1 MLVRNWMKSPPQTV
15 SGDMLVAEASRIFS
29 ESSVQGL
36 PVVEDGRLRGLLTR
50 SACLRAAHFVARTQS
65 PDEFAFFSNRL
76 RVRDLMVRSPA
87 TVDANETMEAVLQ
100 KGQELHIGQFPVMER
115 GEVVGLI
122 SANEIF
128 ALAAHFLGA
137 FERRSGV
144 TLAPM
149 EHAAGT
155 MGRIAD
161 LVEATGA
168 EVIAMYPIGV
178 GKPPS
183 ALKKLIVRF
192 HGRPVTEVVAAL
204 EAAGYPVIES
214 VENAQAVDVTAPA

>member
-1 MLVRNWMKSPPQTV
+1 MLVRNWMKPTPQTV
-15 SGDMLVAEASRIFS
+15 AGDTLIAEASRIFA

-50 SACLRAAHFVARTQS
+50 SACLRAAHFVSRTQS
-65 PDEFAFFSNRL
+65 PTEFAYFYNRL
-76 RVRDLMVRSPA
+76 RVRDLMVRRPA
-87 TVDANETMEAVLQ
+87 TVDADETMESCLQ
-100 KGQELHIGQFPVMER
+100 KGQELQVGQFPVMDR
-115 GEVVGLI
+115 GAVVGLI
-122 SANEIF
+122 SSNEVF

-161 LVEATGA
+161 IVESAGA
-168 EVIAMYPIGV
+168 EVIAMYPIGA
-178 GKPPS
+178 GRPPA

-192 HGRPVTEVVAAL
+192 HGAPVAEVVAAL
-204 EAAGYPVIES
+204 EAAGYRVVES
-214 VENAQAVDVTAPA
+214 VENAHAVDATAPA

>member
-1 MLVRNWMKSPPQTV
+1 MLVRNWMRPTPQTV
-15 SGDMLVAEASRIFS
+15 AGDMLIAEASRIFA

-36 PVVEDGRLRGLLTR
+36 PVIEGGRLRGLLTR

-65 PDEFAFFSNRL
+65 PDEFAYFSNRL
-76 RVRDLMVRSPA
+76 RVRDLMVRNPA
-87 TVDANETMEAVLQ
+87 TVDADETMEACLQ
-100 KGQELHIGQFPVMER
+100 KGQELHVGQFPVVDG

-122 SANEIF
+122 SSNEIF

-149 EHAAGT
+149 AHAAGT

-161 LVEATGA
+161 LVEAAGA

-178 GKPPS
+178 DKPPS

-192 HGRPVTEVVAAL
+192 HGAPVCQVVAAL
-204 EAAGYPVIES
+204 EAAGYAVIES
-214 VENAQAVDVTAPA
+214 VENAHAVAATVPA

>member
-1 MLVRNWMKSPPQTV
+1 MLVRNWMKPTPQTV
-15 SGDMLVAEASRIFS
+15 AGDTLIAEASRIFA

-65 PDEFAFFSNRL
+65 PDEFAYFSNRL
-76 RVRDLMVRSPA
+76 RVRDLMVRNPA
-87 TVDANETMEAVLQ
+87 TVDADETMEACLQ
-100 KGQELHIGQFPVMER
+100 KGQELHIGQFPVMDR
-115 GEVVGLI
+115 GAVVGLI
-122 SANEIF
+122 SSNEVF

-161 LVEATGA
+161 IVEGAGA
-168 EVIAMYPIGV
+168 EVIAMYPIGA

-192 HGRPVTEVVAAL
+192 HGAPVGEVVAAL
-204 EAAGYPVIES
+204 EAAGYRVIES
-214 VENAQAVDVTAPA
+214 VENAHAVDATAPA

>member
-1 MLVRNWMKSPPQTV
+1 MLVLNWMRPTPQTV
-15 SGDMLVAEASRIFS
+15 AGDMLIAEASRIFA

-36 PVVEDGRLRGLLTR
+36 PVIEGGRLRGLLTR

-65 PDEFAFFSNRL
+65 PDEFAYFSNRL
-76 RVRDLMVRSPA
+76 RVRDLMVRNPA
-87 TVDANETMEAVLQ
+87 TVDADETMEACLQ
-100 KGQELHIGQFPVMER
+100 KGQELHVGQFPVMDR

-122 SANEIF
+122 SSNEVF

-161 LVEATGA
+161 IVERAGA
-168 EVIAMYPIGV
+168 EVIAMYPIGA

-192 HGRPVTEVVAAL
+192 HGAPVAEVVAAL
-204 EAAGYPVIES
+204 EAAGYAVIES
-214 VENAQAVDVTAPA
+214 VENAHAVDATAPA

>member
-1 MLVRNWMKSPPQTV
+1 MIVRNWMKPTPVTV
-15 SGDMLVAEASRIFS
+15 RGDMLVAEASRIFA
-29 ESSVQGL
+29 ETSVHGL
-36 PVVEDGRLRGLLTR
+36 PVVEDGRLRGLITR
-50 SACLRAAHFVARTQS
+50 TSCLRAAHFVARTQS
-65 PDEFAFFSNRL
+65 PDEFAHFSNRL
-76 RVRDLMVRSPA
+76 RVRDLMVRNPA
-87 TVDANETMEAVLQ
+87 TVDADDTMEACLQ
-100 KGQELHIGQFPVMER
+100 KGQELQVGQFPVLDH

-144 TLAPM
+144 TIAPM

-161 LVEATGA
+161 IVEATGA

-192 HGRPVTEVVAAL
+192 HGKPVADVVAAL
-204 EAAGYPVIES
+204 AAAGYQVIES
-214 VENAQAVDVTAPA
+214 VENAQAVRAAAPA

>member
-1 MLVRNWMKSPPQTV
+1 MLVRNWMKSTPQTV
-15 SGDMLVAEASRIFS
+15 TGDTLVAEASRIFS

-36 PVVEDGRLRGLLTR
+36 PVIEDGRLRGLLTR

-65 PDEFAFFSNRL
+65 PDEFAYFSNRL
-76 RVRDLMVRSPA
+76 RVRDLMVRKPA
-87 TVDANETMEAVLQ
+87 TVAADQTMESCLQ
-100 KGQELHIGQFPVMER
+100 KGQELQVGQFPVLDR

-122 SANEIF
+122 SSNEVF

-161 LVEATGA
+161 IVEATGA
-168 EVIAMYPIGV
+168 EVVAMYPIGV

-192 HGRPVTEVVAAL
+192 HGRPVADVVAAL
-204 EAAGYPVIES
+204 EAAGHHVIES
-214 VENAQAVDVTAPA
+214 VENAHAVDAKTPA

>member
-1 MLVRNWMKSPPQTV
+1 MIVRNWMKPTPVTV
-15 SGDMLVAEASRIFS
+15 PGDMLIAEASRIFA

-65 PDEFAFFSNRL
+65 PTEFAFFSNRL
-76 RVRDLMVRSPA
+76 RVRDLMVRKPA
-87 TVDANETMEAVLQ
+87 TVDADETMEACLQ
-100 KGQELHIGQFPVMER
+100 KGQELQVGQFPVVDR
-115 GEVVGLI
+115 GAVVGLI
-122 SANEIF
+122 SSNEVF

-149 EHAAGT
+149 AHAAGT

-161 LVEATGA
+161 IVESAGA

-178 GKPPS
+178 GRPPS
-183 ALKKLIVRF
+183 PLKKLIVRF
-192 HGRPVTEVVAAL
+192 HGAPVAEVVAAL
-204 EAAGYPVIES
+204 DAAGYAVIES
-214 VENAQAVDVTAPA
+214 VENAHAVDATAPV